1 MPDPTRRRVLTSAG
15 RLVLGTA
22 GLGTAGLGTASLG
35 TAGLAA
41 PAVARERRVWRLA
54 TSWPKNAPGPGTTAA
69 RLAERITA
77 LSGGRL
83 TVELHAAGELVP
95 ALEVFDAVA
104 AGTVELGHSAALFW
118 SGKMPS
124 APYFTAVPFGLLP
137 EGHDAWLTAGGG
149 QALWDELYGAFG
161 VKPFAAGNS
170 GIQMGGWYRKPIAGL
185 EDLKGLRVRMP
196 GLGGEVLRRLGAAP
210 TTLPPGEIFTALS
223 TGAIDGAEFLGPW
236 QDLSL
241 GLNRAARY
249 YLWPG
254 WHEPNGS
261 AEALVNA
268 AAYAALPEDLQR
280 LIATCCEAENRRGPA
295 EAEWRNAEALA
306 RLRED
311 PEVTLAAW
319 PEPVLRAA
327 RAQSEAV
334 LAELAEASA
343 LDRRLRDSYAAAKA
357 RLLPWG
363 RVGRHALLGAQLG
376 A

>member
-1 MPDPTRRRVLTSAG
+1 MPSTRRRFLSAS
-15 RLVLGTA
+15 VA
-22 GLGTAGLGTASLG
+22 GAAF
-35 TAGLAA
+35 AAPAVAA
-41 PAVARERRVWRLA
+41 PAVARARRTWRMV

-69 RLAERITA
+69 RLAERLTA
-77 LSGGRL
+77 LSDGRL

-104 AGTVELGHSAALFW
+104 AGTVEMGHSAALFW
-118 SGKMPS
+118 AGKMPS

-170 GIQMGGWYRKPIAGL
+170 GIQMGGWYRRPIAGMD
-185 EDLKGLRVRMP
+185 DLTGRRVRMP

-210 TTLPPGEIFTALS
+210 VTLPPGEIFAALS
-223 TGAIDGAEFLGPW
+223 GGAIDGAEFLGPW
-236 QDLSL
+236 QDLAL
-241 GLNRAARY
+241 GLHKAAGH

-268 AAYAALPEDLQR
+268 EAYAALPTDLQE
-280 LIATCCEAENRRGPA
+280 LVAACCEAENRHGPA
-295 EAEWRNAEALA
+295 EAEWRNAQALA
-306 RLRED
+306 KLQEM
-311 PEVTLAAW
+311 PEVELQAWPVEVLAAARR
-319 PEPVLRAA
+319 ESEDVLSDL
-327 RAQSEAV
+327 AQTSG
-334 LAELAEASA
+334 
-343 LDRRLRDSYAAAKA
+343 LDRRIRESYAAAKDK
-357 RLLPWG
+357 LLPWA
-363 RVGRHALLGAQLG
+363 RVGRHALLGAQIG

>member
-1 MPDPTRRRVLTSAG
+1 MPAQTSRRTFLGAATAIAG
-15 RLVLGTA
+15 A
-22 GLGTAGLGTASLG
+22 GAIAR
-35 TAGLAA
+35 
-41 PAVARERRVWRLA
+41 PAVARERRTWRMA

-69 RLAERITA
+69 RLAERIST
-77 LSGGRL
+77 LSDGRL

-104 AGTVELGHSAALFW
+104 AGTVEMGHSAALFW

-124 APYFTAVPFGLLP
+124 APYFTAVPFGLMP

-149 QALWDELYGAFG
+149 QALWDELYAAFG

-170 GIQMGGWYRKPIAGL
+170 GIQMGGWYNRAPESL
-185 EDLKGLRVRMP
+185 DDLAGLRVRMP

-210 TTLPPGEIFTALS
+210 VTLPPGEIFGALK

-236 QDLSL
+236 QDTAL
-241 GLNRAARY
+241 GLDEAAPF

-261 AEALVNA
+261 AEALIDA
-268 AAYAALPEDLQR
+268 EAWEALPADLQG
-280 LIATCCEAENRRGPA
+280 LVKTCCEAENRHGPA

-306 RLRED
+306 RLQASGDTRLRAWPAD
-311 PEVTLAAW
+311 ILAA
-319 PEPVLRAA
+319 A
-327 RAQSEAV
+327 RRESEAV
-334 LAELAEASA
+334 LADLAAESAIDRRIFESYAEAK
-343 LDRRLRDSYAAAKA
+343 RLFV
-357 RLLPWG
+357 PWG
-363 RVGRHALLGAQLG
+363 RVGRHALLAAQIS